1 MTEVELECAVYGE
14 GTVFPVKIARDAK
27 VSALQEAIAD
37 RYRVVSNRVEVYQAL
52 LTLYLAKKNGVW
64 LKDDRRVKNFL
75 QAGKSAEY
83 ETEMRPTWTLDD
95 EDYFGDDFQPG
106 RKEIHVLVELPAS
119 LVGIDEKE
127 TLIVQ
132 VPTTRQVD
140 TVWKEPKPLRF
151 VAWALPA
158 LNLLALAGFFALDVR
173 DLYYKIVWLG
183 PYDSHSF
190 QAVGTYTYETTPLA
204 PAVNV
209 SSLVTGDE
217 VDFVSGFASFLDK
230 CDALYGTT
238 SDLVLS
244 ARGTVCKL
252 GAPSNAVVAS
262 ELVFA
267 TSPRVDSIVWTS
279 CKLLFLHRRPAICQE
294 NIVTEF
300 FHRYRVSDPVI
311 APELMAEPN
320 SDAEK
325 ELLAL
330 LSLISRSHPLSDVVC
345 VEGFEPTM
353 GPNSYSATIFGCAS
367 PNVFEAVF
375 VGRYATHF
383 AHLQAE
389 MAWLTVDVLNLLG
402 FDFVI
407 RENSRSSFDWK
418 GVTAIGQ
425 GATVEHRT
433 AINFSSFGHFYILI
447 IAIDLILLAAH
458 TRSGLET
465 ANVLLLP
472 LLGTT
477 NKDDA
482 ARLTREYSWCIL
494 YRSLYRSPPIV
505 ILTIISGVLSWQL
518 QLPNS
523 IIWTWNEQ
531 SSGKANAI
539 LSCMRV
545 WMLVVCALHQLW
557 AIVVAVAEPF
567 AYRIAKRTYVS
578 IVEVLIVSAII
589 AMANQDMLFD
599 VSNDKYDPE
608 RQRLWDKVSFQGHTT
623 FSNAFNEELDYL
635 LCTPNRVLR
644 ILFVPLLAIIWQSLL
659 VLLGIMVLR
668 AVYFKVRGSSSA
680 LAQDTSDSP
689 TEEYQRLP
697 LEELLRTPIR
707 AHSIIR
713 SAFQLEYVSNGKLY
727 IPPSVY
733 YEFGVILDGDII
745 RTRRGFFNVIHLKV
759 DVAKYFSPM
768 AATTTDTSPAFNQPP
783 TSPTASMS
791 KAGPSAADGLKVQ
804 AAVVETD
811 GVKADTPTFR
821 ITWCAIAS
829 IYVVVCLQMAAYAG
843 FYIVIS
849 GIPSVGYYSTLFRL
863 ISVSHFPIVTATYG
877 IGALLFLLQIFRLIS
892 ISLRHKRLCLIDEN
906 ATSRVVHAA
915 PGVFVHQAKTSATGT
930 RPTRTNPFV
939 ELKQGLTRV
948 FSVKGPYF
956 EFVVLARELIEVLV
970 QIQQAYASSQY
981 TPNVWL
987 NYCYGALI
995 VTNCISTPLL
1005 HKLGYSSTDMGHQ
1018 RLAILLADLLLDIV
1032 WFLLPLLLL
1041 PHYLSEFFGGQAVMY
1056 QDTFMVRALMETR
1069 LIFVASHLDLFFKVM
1084 PAMGLYLTTR
1094 KLRNLLR
1101 RAPGE
1106 VKPVMEGTLLILGI
1120 FALVMYVLVVA
1131 LPGTC
1136 ASGCLDGE
1144 LRAALNT
1151 LEQPGLQ
1158 LLIFTHCTELEV
1170 PSSIRGFNDLYGLEI
1185 YNSTIASWPTDA
1197 AITRDVYYQLGFLYL
1212 IRTNVASVP
1221 DALLTGELPP
1231 TLVEIDFI
1239 VSNLTTLPEDLDRS
1253 YLLLNGNPIQSLPSQ
1268 LGKLDKLFEVQVQFT
1283 NISSLND
1290 IAVLASAPRDELPTS
1305 FQLYARSLVEGLTTT
1320 VHATTAMQLT
1330 VDGPS
1335 RRRRSELKGKLT
1347 RMAFRY
1353 TEDAIVPNDFLHDKS
1368 SIIFD
1373 TNTGISLNHN
1383 LVKLISRCDKEWG
1396 YCNRLVDLVL
1406 ISSRL

>member
-27 VSALQEAIAD
+27 VSALQRAIFD
-37 RYRVVSNRVEVYQAL
+37 DQRYKERFSFPASA
-52 LTLYLAKKNGVW
+52 LTLYLAKKDGVW
-64 LKDDRRVKNFL
+64 LKHDRTVKNFLQVGKSAEYEEEMLSSWKLDDEELFGDDFEPGDKEIHVLVELPDDRRVKNFL

-106 RKEIHVLVELPAS
+106 HKEIHVLVELPAS
-119 LVGIDEKE
+119 LVGIDERE

-132 VPTTRQVD
+132 VPTTRQ
-140 TVWKEPKPLRF
+140 RF

-173 DLYYKIVWLG
+173 DIYYKIVWLG

-209 SSLVTGDE
+209 SSLATGDE

-244 ARGTVCKL
+244 ARGTDCKL

-659 VLLGIMVLR
+659 VLLGIMFLR

-768 AATTTDTSPAFNQPP
+768 AATTTDTSTAFNQPP

-791 KAGPSAADGLKVQ
+791 KAGPSAADGVKVQ

-863 ISVSHFPIVTATYG
+863 ISVSQFPIVTATYG
-877 IGALLFLLQIFRLIS
+877 IGALLFLFQIFRLIS

-906 ATSRVVHAA
+906 TTSRVVHAA
-915 PGVFVHQAKTSATGT
+915 PGVFAHQAKTSATGT

-1106 VKPVMEGTLLILGI
+1106 VKPVPRPGIRPTVTTEMVEHQETEGPSVAAIAVYHRTYLPRIVRYRLLAEKMMEGTLLILGI

-1136 ASGCLDGE
+1136 ASGCLNGE

-1239 VSNLTTLPEDLDRS
+1239 VSNLTTLPDDLDRS

-1305 FQLYARSLVEGLTTT
+1305 FQL
-1320 VHATTAMQLT
+1320 
-1330 VDGPS
+1330 
-1335 RRRRSELKGKLT
+1335 GK
-1347 RMAFRY
+1347 R
-1353 TEDAIVPNDFLHDKS
+1353 
-1368 SIIFD
+1368 
-1373 TNTGISLNHN
+1373 
-1383 LVKLISRCDKEWG
+1383 
-1396 YCNRLVDLVL
+1396 
-1406 ISSRL
+1406 